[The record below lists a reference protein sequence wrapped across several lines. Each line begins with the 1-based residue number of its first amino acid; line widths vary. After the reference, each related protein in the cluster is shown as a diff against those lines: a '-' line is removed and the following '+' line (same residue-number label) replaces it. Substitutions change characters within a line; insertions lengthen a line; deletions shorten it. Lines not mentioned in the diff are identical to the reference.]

1 MPVGTRTTLSPT
13 QTIIQQ
19 ALDTSNVWLGFY
31 IFSAW
36 IFAEA
41 CIWSSP
47 TSAKLG
53 WLSYNLSSLQEKVK
67 LNERPIFFRC
77 IFITLAI
84 GQSLWHIYKDEDEI
98 PMPIRKASAIKNKD
112 GTIISAVE
120 PPRNQIRR
128 NLFSITKS
136 ATAKAL
142 ILYGIGFV
150 LYYSILRSV
159 IVKQI
164 CYAYN

>member
-1 MPVGTRTTLSPT
+1 M
-13 QTIIQQ
+13 
-19 ALDTSNVWLGFY
+19 
-31 IFSAW
+31 
-36 IFAEA
+36 
-41 CIWSSP
+41 
-47 TSAKLG
+47 
-53 WLSYNLSSLQEKVK
+53 K

-84 GQSLWHIYKDEDEI
+84 GQSLWHIYIDEDEI
-98 PMPIRKASAIKNKD
+98 PMPIRKASAVKNKD

-128 NLFSITKS
+128 NLLSIAES

-150 LYYSILRSV
+150 LYYSVLRSV
-159 IVKQI
+159 VGERIRMR
-164 CYAYN
+164 C

>member
-1 MPVGTRTTLSPT
+1 
-13 QTIIQQ
+13 
-19 ALDTSNVWLGFY
+19 
-31 IFSAW
+31 
-36 IFAEA
+36 
-41 CIWSSP
+41 
-47 TSAKLG
+47 
-53 WLSYNLSSLQEKVK
+53 VK

-164 CYAYN
+164 CMHITNTSTDRMLGISLSVSPATSFFSTDTLLQQASILFSISRSAQYTLRFY